1 LITSRSTLLSIHF
14 SSYMSLNPVPKVQ
27 LNQLYIDCK
36 IEGEKNVLSYYTT
49 INMAQVNS
57 GKDKHDSNE

>member
-1 LITSRSTLLSIHF
+1 
-14 SSYMSLNPVPKVQ
+14 MSLNPVPKVQ